1 MAKTKRRKRKNKSKS
16 FEIEIDNGFGETC
29 SFNPD
34 EVWQAVLTS
43 MNSIYY
49 RLSLFDKSD
58 RLICEAP
65 VTYELW
71 QELDLRRIIE
81 KHRGLE
87 PKKHREANT
96 MKTIIKM
103 DDGLTQYE
111 VLDDIALDL
120 IKSKEL
126 YAKVDESELGE
137 IFVNKNHILS
147 IQQKNEYSDNE
158 GGLKTFD
165 QIAEEL
171 KNDK

>member
-1 MAKTKRRKRKNKSKS
+1 MAKTKINKNKVNGIE
-16 FEIEIDNGFGETC
+16 FEDAFGEIHR
-29 SFNPD
+29 FNAD
-34 EVWQAVLTS
+34 ELWRADLT
-43 MNSIYY
+43 NDKGGIYY
-49 RLSLFDKSD
+49 RLRLFDKSD